1 MRQNVRTFLD
11 DFGNLMY
18 HTTDKAR
25 LLHGP
30 AGFDKTY
37 TRGTFMLEKLAAVEA
52 RYEEL
57 NRLMA
62 DPQVATNPDL
72 LREYG
77 QETAELDEL
86 VQLYRRFRD
95 VGRQLAETR
104 TMLDDGLDDEM
115 LALVE
120 DEIAD
125 LEQQESALTDRLQWL
140 LLPKDPNDEK
150 NVIVEI
156 RAGTGGDEAGLF
168 GADLYRMY
176 GRYAETQGWK
186 TQVLSSNSTGIGGFK
201 EVIFEVQGRGA
212 YSHLKFESGV
222 HRVQRVPDTEASGR
236 IHTSTATVAVLPEM
250 EEVEVEVDPN
260 DIRFD
265 VFRSQGAGGQSVN
278 TTDSA
283 VRLTH
288 LPTGMVVTCQDE
300 RSQLQNR
307 IRAMAILRSRL
318 YEIKQERLVEEQGAT
333 RRSQVGSGERS
344 EKIRTYNFPQNRVT
358 DHRIGFTTHRLE
370 GILEGDLDELIQ
382 ALTEADQ
389 AARLKEMAAA

>member
-1 MRQNVRTFLD
+1 MLD
-11 DFGNLMY
+11 
-18 HTTDKAR
+18 
-25 LLHGP
+25 
-30 AGFDKTY
+30 
-37 TRGTFMLEKLAAVEA
+37 KLAALEA

-72 LREYG
+72 LRQYG
-77 QETAELDEL
+77 QESAELEEL
-86 VQLYRRFRD
+86 VQTYRRFQNVTD
-95 VGRQLAETR
+95 QLGDTR

-115 LALVE
+115 LALVQ
-120 DEIAD
+120 DEIAT
-125 LEQQESALTDRLQWL
+125 LEQEEAALTDQLQLL

-168 GADLYRMY
+168 AADLYRMY
-176 GRYAETQGWK
+176 SRYAETQRWK
-186 TQVLSSNSTGIGGFK
+186 AYVMSSHSTGIGGFK

-212 YSHLKFESGV
+212 YSRLKFESGV
-222 HRVQRVPDTEASGR
+222 HRVQRVPDTESSGR

-250 EEVEVEVDPN
+250 EEVEVQVDPN
-260 DIRFD
+260 EIRTD
-265 VFRSQGAGGQSVN
+265 VYRSQGAGGQSVN

-288 LPTGMVVTCQDE
+288 LPTGMVVACQDE
-300 RSQLQNR
+300 RSQLQNKL
-307 IRAMAILRSRL
+307 RAMAILRSRL
-318 YEIKQERLVEEQGAT
+318 YEIEQQRLVEEQGAT

-358 DHRIGFTTHRLE
+358 DHRIGFTSHRLE
-370 GILEGDLDELIQ
+370 SILEGDLEELIQ
-382 ALTEADQ
+382 ALSEADQ
-389 AARLKEMAAA
+389 AEKLRALATA